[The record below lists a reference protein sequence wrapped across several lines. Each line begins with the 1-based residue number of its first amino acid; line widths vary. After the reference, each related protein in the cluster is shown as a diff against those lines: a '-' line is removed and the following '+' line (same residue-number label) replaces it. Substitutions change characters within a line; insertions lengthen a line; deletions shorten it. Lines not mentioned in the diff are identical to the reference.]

1 MLLLSE
7 CWAHSTAV
15 PSFTSKNQRCW
26 DKWWAVS
33 KCSPMHVLSQ
43 SEMSINLS
51 RTVCKGNFP
60 VQAGPL
66 LSPIHW
72 TTSSASEPS
81 FLYSL
86 PPEPL
91 PKHNTWAKCSYCS
104 CRRVALTAT
113 QDNGG
118 RIKDTVQ
125 PPGKGT
131 ATPTASSIAAVLQ
144 WAKAACSILYLKSI
158 LEWLYTS
165 CQRSLKCRSEQC
177 VDAKGYR
184 YNTYSTTQFLE

>member
-1 MLLLSE
+1 MVSCQQMLSHARTVTVRDVDKSFQDSVQREFPCPSRATAQPHSLNHLLSQ
-7 CWAHSTAV
+7 WTFFPLFSATRA
-15 PSFTSKNQRCW
+15 
-26 DKWWAVS
+26 
-33 KCSPMHVLSQ
+33 SPL
-43 SEMSINLS
+43 
-51 RTVCKGNFP
+51 
-60 VQAGPL
+60 
-66 LSPIHW
+66 
-72 TTSSASEPS
+72 
-81 FLYSL
+81 
-86 PPEPL
+86 PL